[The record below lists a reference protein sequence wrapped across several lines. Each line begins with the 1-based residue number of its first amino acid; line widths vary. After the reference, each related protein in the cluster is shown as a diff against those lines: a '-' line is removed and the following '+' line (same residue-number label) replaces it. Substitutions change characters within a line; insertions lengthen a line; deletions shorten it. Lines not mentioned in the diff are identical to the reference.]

1 MIKGITSTGFKFEI
15 EDDVLDDWNI
25 LKYLKKIDEG
35 EIEYIIDVVPLLLGK
50 EQEEKLEKH
59 LKEFE
64 GRIRMTSMAKEISEI
79 MESGKDLKN

>member
-35 EIEYIIDVVPLLLGK
+35 EIEYIIDVVQQRVQYDSEGY
-50 EQEEKLEKH
+50 KLH
-59 LKEFE
+59 
-64 GRIRMTSMAKEISEI
+64 R
-79 MESGKDLKN
+79 

>member
-59 LKEFE
+59 LKELE

>member
-35 EIEYIIDVVPLLLGK
+35 EIEYIIDVVPLLLVK

-59 LKEFE
+59 SKELE

>member
-59 LKEFE
+59 LKELE
-64 GRIRMTSMAKEISEI
+64 GRIRMTSMTKEISEI